1 MYDDFIGDRISQ
13 LRIKK
18 GVSARDMS
26 LSLGQGV
33 NYINTIENHKS
44 LPSMTVFMYICEYLE
59 ISPKEFFDEEN
70 NNPKQIQDI
79 VYELKH
85 LNDEQL
91 KSILTLI
98 KNFTKNK

>member
-1 MYDDFIGDRISQ
+1 
-13 LRIKK
+13 
-18 GVSARDMS
+18 MS

-70 NNPKQIQDI
+70 KNPKQIQDI

>member
-1 MYDDFIGDRISQ
+1 MDDNFIGDRISQ

-70 NNPKQIQDI
+70 NNPKKIKDI
-79 VYELKH
+79 LCELKH

-91 KSILTLI
+91 NIILTLI